1 MSNLILDFNNTY
13 NKNDPYF
20 KDFTY
25 LDMHDIEGTDLFCS
39 RLAERR
45 IKDRI
50 YKYSINGIHFIDNG
64 NYHYIT
70 RFFIQKIPEPFDLI
84 VFDHHTDMQASTIPG
99 LLSCGNWLKLVL
111 LDHPFLHKVIL
122 IGPEHKAFTKIGH
135 EDRLISIS
143 YEDIKAS
150 RLPEY
155 NEYYPIYISIDKDI
169 LSEAYAI
176 TNWNQGDLPLNTLM
190 AMLKKLILHHK
201 VFGLDLCGAADPT
214 LELPDLLKAE
224 EVNEETDDIL
234 LHFFK
239 KMSEKHPLN
248 V

>member
-25 LDMHDIEGTDLFCS
+25 LDMHNIEGTDLFCS

-64 NYHYIT
+64 NYHYMT

-111 LDHPFLHKVIL
+111 LDHPFL
-122 IGPEHKAFTKIGH
+122 
-135 EDRLISIS
+135 ISIS

-176 TNWNQGDLPLNTLM
+176 TNWNQGDLSLNTLM

-234 LHFFK
+234 LHFLK
-239 KMSEKHPLN
+239 KISEKHPLN